1 MGPAE
6 YRSKTT
12 EIDSASVRLTEAT
25 YLSSISP
32 KDNPFSIEFCESETH
47 HIKLSYKTAII

>member
-1 MGPAE
+1 MALGPAE

-47 HIKLSYKTAII
+47 HI